1 MVANPEEAVH
11 DLSPK
16 STEIVGVIGK
26 VNFKKA
32 GRGGK

>member
-16 STEIVGVIGK
+16 SSEIVGVIGK
-26 VNFKKA
+26 VNKETT
-32 GRGGK
+32 G